1 MHEQQVFEKVVTLI
15 KPYARYEEGLKSI
28 SKESKIL
35 EDLGV
40 NSARLVDIVLAF
52 EDMFNIEIEDDAAD
66 EIWTVGDAI
75 TLIQSKLSKCC

>member
-1 MHEQQVFEKVVTLI
+1 MNEQQVFEKVVTLI
-15 KPYARYEEGLKSI
+15 KPYVKNEKGLSVI

-66 EIWTVGDAI
+66 EIWTIGDAVN
-75 TLIQSKLSKCC
+75 LIMKKVN